1 MHNNG
6 CCSHPENTKLQLTR
20 DTNEWNRGKDDSC
33 RNIVEEGTE
42 KDPTR
47 TKPHKTVKIFHHKK

>member
-1 MHNNG
+1 M
-6 CCSHPENTKLQLTR
+6 KLQLTG
-20 DTNEWNRGKDDSC
+20 DTNQWNRGKDDNR
-33 RNIVEEGTE
+33 RNNILEEGTE